1 MFNIYM
7 AQYDNMS
14 KNQLVSFLLAFSKI
28 MLVASLIIIIL
39 ILCTGISPSGTLY
52 YAEYIT
58 LIIALLTLIGILY
71 GYSHVVYTN
80 NVSSIV
86 PTSGTWIIILF
97 ALMLFTIFLSLY
109 LFAEYKDRIIFN
121 RTSEQYFTYH
131 KVSAWIILVQT
142 ILILYWLFGSLK
154 SGNKYVQLDK
164 MSPKIIINESGWF
177 KYIMTLLGAI
187 NVIIIGK
194 LMWPIFADQS
204 TGG

>member
-7 AQYDNMS
+7 AQSDNIS

-28 MLVASLIIIIL
+28 MLVASLIIIIIRL
-39 ILCTGISPSGTLY
+39 VAGNSPSGTLY

-58 LIIALLTLIGILY
+58 LIIALLTLIGIVY
-71 GYSHVVYTN
+71 GHSQVVYTN
-80 NVSSIV
+80 NSSSII

-131 KVSAWIILVQT
+131 RISDWIILVQT
-142 ILILYWLFGSLK
+142 ILTLYWLFGSLK
-154 SGNKYVQLDK
+154 SGNKYVQLDRL
-164 MSPKIIINESGWF
+164 SPKVVINESGWF

-187 NVIIIGK
+187 NIAIIGK
-194 LMWPIFADQS
+194 VMWPILADQS

>member
-1 MFNIYM
+1 M
-7 AQYDNMS
+7 AQSDNMS

-28 MLVASLIIIIL
+28 MLVASLIIIIIRL
-39 ILCTGISPSGTLY
+39 VAGNSPSGTLY

-58 LIIALLTLIGILY
+58 LIIALLTLIGIVY
-71 GYSHVVYTN
+71 GYSQVVYTN
-80 NVSSIV
+80 NSSSIM

-131 KVSAWIILVQT
+131 KISDWIILVQT
-142 ILILYWLFGSLK
+142 ILTLYWLFGSLK

-164 MSPKIIINESGWF
+164 LSSKVVITESGWF

-187 NVIIIGK
+187 NIAIIGK
-194 LMWPIFADQS
+194 VMWPILADQS
-204 TGG
+204 AGG